1 MSRLRILLMGLGA
14 MVLLGG
20 CEQLFST
27 NAFSG
32 LHRDPSKL
40 SYDEQIAYGES
51 ALSSGDADVMA
62 DAYDALSESLEKE
75 DNSDPELNGLAVELA
90 IGGSGLKD
98 IFPDLLEAAVDGAFS
113 NEQDL
118 ADAIDDE
125 LDEVDYDYIN
135 EAVDQVDLIKA
146 NGGEVK
152 KEQYVL
158 VAVGLLMREAE
169 AAGGVENLDP
179 TDADVEEAE
188 DFVNDAIN
196 DLDSRGETSDILDDL
211 QDLYSGLP

>member
-27 NAFSG
+27 NVFSG

-51 ALSSGDADVMA
+51 ALSSGDADAMA
-62 DAYDALSESLEKE
+62 DAYDALSKSLEE
-75 DNSDPELNGLAVELA
+75 ENNSDPELNGLAVELA

-179 TDADVEEAE
+179 TDAGVQEAE
-188 DFVNDAIN
+188 SFVNDAIN

>member
-98 IFPDLLEAAVDGAFS
+98 IFSDLLEAAVDGAFS

-118 ADAIDDE
+118 ADALDDE

-211 QDLYSGLP
+211 QDLYSG